1 MDIRCRA
8 ESTRRRATVIQP
20 PTVPRDDATLPL
32 TGVTT
37 PVAASDTVRGVVKN
51 VVYRNDEGTYSVV
64 RLTLLNGDEL
74 TVVGPLGELAPG
86 EPVRVTGR
94 YEDNRTHGRQFRA
107 QAVFPELPEH
117 AEGIEK
123 LLGSGFVG
131 NIGPAIAKRIVQ
143 RFGSSTLDVIAH
155 HPERLKEVEGVG
167 RARAQA
173 IQEAFRARR
182 AEAEGKSYLQG
193 LGLGPVLARRVWERF
208 GAEAARVV
216 RENPYRLAEEVPGIG
231 FLTADRVA
239 QQTGIA
245 ATDPRR
251 VAGAVLYLLLEAV
264 EEGHTALPPDELVA
278 RARRFDIEADLTR
291 RAIDELAA
299 RKTVLCDRGRVYPPP
314 LFEAESRLA
323 RDIARLVKLGV
334 APVPDTVLTR
344 GPVAQSLATLHP
356 RQREAVLASMREPLL
371 VLTGGPGTGKTTTV
385 RALVTVHRSAGHK
398 VLLAAPTG
406 RAAKRL
412 AEATGHPAGTIHR
425 LLEWTP
431 RVQRFA
437 RDERSPLDADVVL
450 VDEASMLDV
459 QLAAALLRALRP
471 GARMVLVGDADQL
484 PPVGPGTV
492 LADLLATHEVRAVR
506 LTEVFRQATT
516 SAIVRGAYE
525 ILRGEVPRPSPS
537 RASPPEGAAPV
548 PPAGE
553 LYLVERDD
561 AEEAAAV
568 LVDLVARRLPR
579 SFGVHPVRDVQVL
592 VPTHRGP
599 LGAQAL
605 NEALQAAL
613 NPRVQRGRRGL
624 SPGDKVMQ
632 QKNDYDL
639 DVWNGDLGV
648 VTRLEGDRI
657 AVLIDGREVV
667 YSPAAADNLSLA
679 YAATVH
685 KSQGSEY
692 DVAVIGLHT
701 SHFVLLNR
709 ALLYTAVTRARR
721 LAVVVGSPKA
731 LRLAVDTSREVERHG
746 ALRERLRDELTIA
759 RVAVRK

>member
-1 MDIRCRA
+1 M
-8 ESTRRRATVIQP
+8 T
-20 PTVPRDDATLPL
+20 RDDGTLPL
-32 TGVTT
+32 PG
-37 PVAASDTVRGVVKN
+37 AAAPPAAADTVRGVVKN

-64 RLTLLNGDEL
+64 RLTLLNGDEA
-74 TVVGPLGELAPG
+74 TVVGPLGDLAPG

-94 YEDNRTHGRQFRA
+94 YEDSRTHGRQFRA
-107 QAVFPELPEH
+107 QGVFPELPTTSV
-117 AEGIEK
+117 GIEK

-143 RFGSSTLDVIAH
+143 RFGTSTLDVIAD

-167 RARAQA
+167 KTRAHA

-182 AEAEGKSYLQG
+182 AEAESKAFLQG
-193 LGLGPVLARRVWERF
+193 LGLGPALSRRVWERF
-208 GAEAARVV
+208 GADAAKVIRD
-216 RENPYRLAEEVPGIG
+216 NPYRLAEEVAGIG
-231 FLTADRVA
+231 FLTADA
-239 QQTGIA
+239 AAKKQGIA
-245 ATDPRR
+245 DTDPRR
-251 VAGAVLYLLLEAV
+251 VAGAAVYLLLDAV
-264 EEGHTALPPDELVA
+264 DEGHTALPPDELVA
-278 RARRFDIEADLTR
+278 RAEKFGVDPDLTR
-291 RAIDELAA
+291 VALRELAA
-299 RKTVLCDRGRVYPPP
+299 RKTVVLDRHRVYPPP

-323 RDIARLVKLGV
+323 RDIARVLKLGV
-334 APVPDTVLTR
+334 APVPDALLTR
-344 GPVAQSLATLHP
+344 GPVAQALAPLHP
-356 RQREAVLASMREPLL
+356 RQREAVVATMREPFL

-385 RALVTVHRSAGHK
+385 KALVALQRAAGHK
-398 VLLAAPTG
+398 IVLAAPTG

-437 RDERSPLDADVVL
+437 RNEGSPLDADVVL
-450 VDEASMLDV
+450 VDEASMLDI
-459 QLAAALLRALRP
+459 QLGSALVRALRP

-492 LADLLATHEVRAVR
+492 LADLLATPEVRAVR
-506 LTEVFRQATT
+506 LTEVFRQATS

-525 ILRGEVPRPSPS
+525 VLKGAVPRPSPP
-537 RASPPEGAAPV
+537 RAPVPEGAAPV

-553 LYLVERDD
+553 LYVVERDEAD
-561 AEEAAAV
+561 EAAAV
-568 LVDLVARRLPR
+568 LVDLVAKRLAR
-579 SFGVHPVRDVQVL
+579 SFGVHPIRDVQVL

-605 NEALQAAL
+605 NEALQQAL
-613 NPRVQRGRRGL
+613 NPGVARGRRGL

-632 QKNDYDL
+632 HKNDYDL

-648 VTRLEGDRI
+648 VARLEGEKVV
-657 AVLIDGREVV
+657 ATIDGREVL
-667 YSPAAADNLSLA
+667 YGGAAVENLSLA

-692 DVAVIGLHT
+692 DAVVIGLHT

-709 ALLYTAVTRARR
+709 ALLYTAITRARR
-721 LAVVVGSPKA
+721 LAVIVGSPKA
-731 LRLAVDTSREVERHG
+731 LRLAVDTARVVERHG

-759 RVAVRK
+759 AVRPRP